1 MESMEE
7 DLDLARQGIALFL
20 NNKQEE
26 AESVFAKGK
35 GNVHIAASHCFAQFM
50 NALMTFEEDRV
61 QDAVDAF
68 HEMEK
73 MCAHDVG
80 WLTSVRNH
88 VFSSTDSQSLAH
100 KLEEQIILADCQVG
114 SALLTFLIQRDKSA
128 FVRGGWALRKAWKI
142 YQHTYSQIL
151 NLYRRTFGNSQNVPG
166 SEFPL
171 WQVLPRD
178 NTLAD
183 LQSPTEWSVP
193 STASTPSTS
202 SNGLRGFLSSSLR
215 TPFSLLSSAF
225 GSTQPEDNIP
235 PSVVARLMAG
245 VSFGYGIFQ
254 LCVSYVPPPLLRFIH
269 FLGFEGDRKAALS
282 ALNFTRQSNDF
293 RAPLATLALLW
304 YHTILCP
311 FFASSANGEKVKKR
325 LDVAED
331 LLSDSTE
338 FRESALF
345 LYFEGRINRIKCNTS
360 EALRCYEKAVKGNP
374 QREVQLLCLHEVG
387 MCHLIQLDYDKAHS
401 CFYTVMNQ
409 SRWSNNLYAYM
420 VAITAGSAGKLEDA
434 MGLIEEMNS
443 SISEP
448 KSDDTG
454 LEILIWRRVTL
465 VSKAIKK
472 FPADVNSSDF
482 CVYGTTYFQLMVLE
496 FLYMYNFLPSCSD
509 EHLEAILDV
518 CLSCNYAA
526 EPMAGLRFLIAGS
539 VWGLNEDRENA
550 ISSYRQCLS
559 ARNFSCSD
567 GVTPDTHDKHI
578 TVYALY
584 ELGILLMDSPNGFE
598 EGKEM
603 LTKAQNDFKDY
614 DNESA
619 FSVKINHALRLS
631 KRKSEERDREVHS

>member
-1 MESMEE
+1 MDFKEE
-7 DLDLARQGIALFL
+7 DFDLARQGIKLLL

-26 AESVFAKGK
+26 AENVFAKGK
-35 GNVHIAASHCFAQFM
+35 DNVHVSASHCFARFM
-50 NALMTFEEDRV
+50 NALMTFEEERV
-61 QDAVDAF
+61 QDALEAF
-68 HEMEK
+68 REMEK

-88 VFSSTDSQSLAH
+88 VFSSTDSVTLAH

-151 NLYRRTFGNSQNVPG
+151 NLYKRTFGMNQNVPG

-171 WQVLPRD
+171 WQILPRD

-183 LQSPTEWSVP
+183 LQSPTDWSVP
-193 STASTPSTS
+193 SAASTPSTS
-202 SNGLRGFLSSSLR
+202 NGIRGFLSSSLR

-225 GSTQPEDNIP
+225 SSAQPEDNIP

-269 FLGFEGDRKAALS
+269 FLGFEGDRNAALS

-311 FFASSANGEKVKKR
+311 FFASSGNGEKVKKQ
-325 LDVAED
+325 LEVAED
-331 LLSDSTE
+331 LLTDSTE
-338 FRESALF
+338 YRESALF
-345 LYFEGRINRIKCNTS
+345 LYFEGRLNRIKCNTS
-360 EALRCYEKAVKGNP
+360 EALRCYEHAVKGNP

-387 MCHLIQLDYDKAHS
+387 MCHLIQLDYEKAHS
-401 CFYTVMNQ
+401 CFYTLMHQ

-420 VAITAGSAGKLEDA
+420 VAITAGSAGRLEDA
-434 MGLIEEMNS
+434 VNIIEDLNS

-454 LEILIWRRVTL
+454 LEILIWRRVSL
-465 VSKAIKK
+465 ISKAIKK
-472 FPADVNSSDF
+472 FPSDVNSGDF
-482 CVYGTTYFQLMVLE
+482 CLIGTTFFQLMVLE

-509 EHLEAILDV
+509 EHLDAILDV

-539 VWGLNEDRENA
+539 VWSLNDDRDNA
-550 ISSYRQCLS
+550 ISCYRQCLS
-559 ARNFSCSD
+559 ARNYSCSD
-567 GVTPDTHDKHI
+567 GVVSDSHDKHV
-578 TVYALY
+578 TVFALY
-584 ELGILLMDSPNGFE
+584 ELGVLLLDTPNGSE

-603 LTKAQNDFKDY
+603 LTKAQSDFKDY

-619 FSVKINHALRLS
+619 FSVKINHALQMS
-631 KRKSEERDREVHS
+631 KRKSEERDRSSHS

>member
-1 MESMEE
+1 MEDKEE
-7 DLDLARQGIALFL
+7 DFDLARQGIALLL

-26 AESVFAKGK
+26 AESLFTKGK
-35 GNVHIAASHCFAQFM
+35 DSVHIAASHCFARFM
-50 NALMTFEEDRV
+50 NALMTFEEERV
-61 QDAVDAF
+61 QDALDAF
-68 HEMEK
+68 REMEK

-80 WLTSVRNH
+80 WLTSVRNS
-88 VFSSTDSQSLAH
+88 VFSSTDPQTLAH
-100 KLEEQIILADCQVG
+100 RLEEQIILADCQVG

-151 NLYRRTFGNSQNVPG
+151 NLYRRTFGTNQTVPG

-193 STASTPSTS
+193 SATSTPSTS
-202 SNGLRGFLSSSLR
+202 SNGIRGFLSSSLR
-215 TPFSLLSSAF
+215 TPFSLLTSAF
-225 GSTQPEDNIP
+225 SASQPEDSIP
-235 PSVVARLMAG
+235 PNVVARLMAG

-269 FLGFEGDRKAALS
+269 FLGFEGDRNAALS

-311 FFASSANGEKVKKR
+311 FFASSGNGEKVKKQ
-325 LDVAED
+325 LEVAED
-331 LLSDSTE
+331 LLTDSTE

-345 LYFEGRINRIKCNTS
+345 LYFEGRLNRIKCNTS
-360 EALRCYEKAVKGNP
+360 EALRCYENAVKGNP
-374 QREVQLLCLHEVG
+374 QREVQLLCLHEVA

-401 CFYTVMNQ
+401 CFYTLMNQ

-420 VAITAGSAGKLEDA
+420 VAITAGSSGKIEDA
-434 MGLIEEMNS
+434 VTLMEDLNS

-465 VSKAIKK
+465 ISKAIKK
-472 FPADVNSSDF
+472 FPSDVNSGDF
-482 CVYGTTYFQLMVLE
+482 CLYGSTYFQLMVME

-509 EHLEAILDV
+509 EHLDAILDV

-539 VWGLNEDRENA
+539 VWGLHDDRENS
-550 ISSYRQCLS
+550 ISCFRQCLS

-567 GVTPDTHDKHI
+567 TVSPDIHDKHI
-578 TVYALY
+578 TVFALY
-584 ELGILLMDSPNGFE
+584 ELGVLLIDSTNGFE

-619 FSVKINHALRLS
+619 FSVKINHALQLS
-631 KRKSEERDREVHS
+631 KRKSEERSSH

>member
-1 MESMEE
+1 MEDNEQDFE
-7 DLDLARQGIALFL
+7 RARQGIALLL
-20 NNKQEE
+20 NNKEEE
-26 AESVFAKGK
+26 AESLFAKGK
-35 GNVHIAASHCFAQFM
+35 DNVHIAASHCFARFM
-50 NALMTFEEDRV
+50 NALMTFEEERV
-61 QDAVDAF
+61 QDALDAF
-68 HEMEK
+68 KEMEK

-80 WLTSVRNH
+80 WLTSVRNS
-88 VFSSTDSQSLAH
+88 VFSSTDSQTLAH
-100 KLEEQIILADCQVG
+100 RLEEQIILADCQVG

-151 NLYRRTFGNSQNVPG
+151 NLYRRTFGTNQNVPG

-183 LQSPTEWSVP
+183 LQSPTDWAVP
-193 STASTPSTS
+193 SAASTPSTS
-202 SNGLRGFLSSSLR
+202 SNGIRGFLSSSLR
-215 TPFSLLSSAF
+215 TPFSLLTSAF
-225 GSTQPEDNIP
+225 SASQPEDNIP
-235 PSVVARLMAG
+235 PNVVARLMAG

-269 FLGFEGDRKAALS
+269 FLGFEGDRNAALS

-311 FFASSANGEKVKKR
+311 FFASSGNGEKVKKQ
-325 LDVAED
+325 LEVAED
-331 LLSDSTE
+331 LLTDSTE

-345 LYFEGRINRIKCNTS
+345 LYFEGRLNRIKCNTS
-360 EALRCYEKAVKGNP
+360 EALRCYENAVKGNP
-374 QREVQLLCLHEVG
+374 QREVQLLCLHEVA
-387 MCHLIQLDYDKAHS
+387 MCHLIQLDYEKGHS
-401 CFYTVMNQ
+401 CFYTLMNQ
-409 SRWSNNLYAYM
+409 SRWSNNLYNYM
-420 VAITAGSAGKLEDA
+420 VAITAGSSGKIEDA
-434 MGLIEEMNS
+434 VSLIEDLHS
-443 SISEP
+443 SISDP

-465 VSKAIKK
+465 ISKAIKK
-472 FPADVNSSDF
+472 FPADVNSGDF
-482 CVYGTTYFQLMVLE
+482 GLYGSTYFQLMVME

-509 EHLEAILDV
+509 EHLDAILDV

-539 VWGLNEDRENA
+539 VWGLHDDRENS
-550 ISSYRQCLS
+550 ISCFRQCLS

-567 GVTPDTHDKHI
+567 TVNPDIPDKHI
-578 TVYALY
+578 TVFALY
-584 ELGILLMDSPNGFE
+584 ELGVLLIDSTNGFD

-619 FSVKINHALRLS
+619 FSVKINHALQLS
-631 KRKSEERDREVHS
+631 KRKSEERSSH